1 METSLFSYVYV
12 IRIINILEH
21 EREIVLNKSVNE
33 AQRDFSVFV
42 YFVHPKPE
50 IPQSKFR
57 CFHSSISLTK
67 CLSHLLWVTTLKDLQ
82 KKKKKQTNKLMCC
95 QETADSSCGI
105 GHAEWDLCL
114 LHTSAPGTLAER
126 EHRRTY
132 SAVTGRLSSLPCSRH
147 LPRCKSTVPH
157 RHLSQGSYR
166 LHCDGA
172 LAPIHLAWS
181 VSWKQRN
188 RLQLHVFRMLD
199 GVQTAWPGRASSL
212 WR

>member
-1 METSLFSYVYV
+1 M
-12 IRIINILEH
+12 
-21 EREIVLNKSVNE
+21 
-33 AQRDFSVFV
+33 FV

-82 KKKKKQTNKLMCC
+82 KKKKQTNKLMYC

-105 GHAEWDLCL
+105 DHAEWDLCL

-132 SAVTGRLSSLPCSRH
+132 SAVTGRLSSPPCSRH

-157 RHLSQGSYR
+157 RHLSQRSYR
-166 LHCDGA
+166 LRCDGA
-172 LAPIHLAWS
+172 LTPIHLAWS
-181 VSWKQRN
+181 VSWKQTPAACV
-188 RLQLHVFRMLD
+188 LHVRGCAD
-199 GVQTAWPGRASSL
+199 GVARESKFTVEVKEKIWFMVVIKWNRAAPVVTYVFDFKEVIFKF
-212 WR
+212 